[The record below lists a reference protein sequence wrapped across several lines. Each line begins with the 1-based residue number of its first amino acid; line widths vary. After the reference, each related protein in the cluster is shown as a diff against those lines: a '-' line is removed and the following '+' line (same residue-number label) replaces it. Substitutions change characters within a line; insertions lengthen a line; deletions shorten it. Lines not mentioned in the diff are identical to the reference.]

1 MDQSFTNSISA
12 AILYSESIINYFY
25 NTDMDIIRMDEYV
38 EKIPPIVIVV
48 SVLVTALICLRIAIS
63 IIWFIFTYFIRPGK
77 KLTAY
82 GEYAIVTGATDGI
95 GKAYAFELASAG
107 A

>member
-1 MDQSFTNSISA
+1 
-12 AILYSESIINYFY
+12 
-25 NTDMDIIRMDEYV
+25 MDIIRLDEYV
-38 EKIPPIVIVV
+38 EKIPHAVVLV
-48 SVLVTALICLRIAIS
+48 SVLVTALICLRIALS

-82 GEYAIVTGATDGI
+82 GDYAIVTGATDGI

-107 A
+107 AWCFFFYHRILLLLLYGICNLW